1 MRRVFLLLLCCVML
15 TTAVSAAGTVSSLQS
30 NTTVHSNGTCEVT
43 MNVQLTLSEVPRDIL
58 FPLPAEAKNI
68 SLNGGL
74 ARTSVSGDVRNVDL
88 GGIIRAAGTH
98 SFVIRYDLPDAI
110 TNDAK
115 LGLRLTIRLLAGFAY
130 PVENMSF
137 SVTLP
142 GAPQRRPEF
151 SSTYYQEAVDTLMD
165 ITTEGNTIHC
175 SFLQGLKDHESLS
188 MTLPV
193 TEEMFPQPLMKR
205 WSLSADD
212 VLMYICAAVALIY
225 WLICLRALPPK
236 RLRRTREP
244 VGLTAGEMG
253 CCLTGQGTDFAMMV
267 LSWAQMG
274 YLLIQLDDNGRVL
287 LHKRMEM
294 GNERKDFEA
303 RYFHALFGRRKTVD
317 GTGHHFAR
325 LSAKA
330 ARVIPN
336 VRDYYLPGSG
346 NPMIFR
352 ALLVGIGICGGVSL
366 ARSMVSDTAWQVIL
380 GLFFSA
386 LGALLSW
393 QIHNAAASAH
403 LRKKLPHL
411 ITLAT
416 SALWL
421 LIGALCGEFGVAVF
435 VIGTQWLGG
444 LAVAY
449 GGRRSEMG
457 RQAMADILGL
467 RRYFRSVPK
476 EELQYILQANPDY
489 YYHLAPYA
497 SAMGMDRAFARQMGN
512 VKLSECNY
520 LTTGMDGHL
529 TAREWNRLLREVV
542 QLLDDRKDKMALQK
556 LLGK

>member
-1 MRRVFLLLLCCVML
+1 MRRIFIFLLCCMLL

-30 NTTVHSNGTCEVT
+30 STTVHSNGTCEVT
-43 MNVQLTLSEVPRDIL
+43 MNVQLTLTEVPAQL
-58 FPLPAEAKNI
+58 HFPLPAEARNI
-68 SLNGGL
+68 SLNGGI

-88 GGIIRAAGTH
+88 GGIIRTSGSH
-98 SFVIRYDLPDAI
+98 SFALRYELPDAI
-110 TNDAK
+110 TNDKK
-115 LGLRLTIRLLAGFAY
+115 LGLRLTVRLLAGFAY

-137 SVTLP
+137 TVTLP
-142 GAPQRRPEF
+142 GETQRRPEF
-151 SSTYYQEAVDTLMD
+151 TSTYHQEAVDSLMD
-165 ITTEGNTIHC
+165 ITMDGSTIHC
-175 SFLQGLKDHESLS
+175 SFQQGLKDHESLT
-188 MTLPV
+188 MILPV

-212 VLMYICAAVALIY
+212 VLMYICAAVALVY
-225 WLICLRALPPK
+225 WLFCLRALPPK

-244 VGLTAGEMG
+244 VGLTAGELG
-253 CCLTGQGTDFAMMV
+253 CCLTGRGVDFTMMV

-294 GNERKDFEA
+294 GNERKDFES
-303 RYFHALFGRRKTVD
+303 RYFHALFGRRKMVD

-330 ARVIPN
+330 ARAIPN

-346 NPMIFR
+346 NPVIFR
-352 ALLVGIGICGGVSL
+352 ILCAGIGVCGGISL
-366 ARSMVSDTAWQVIL
+366 ALSMVSDTVWQVVL

-393 QIHNAAASAH
+393 QIHSAAASMH
-403 LRKKLPHL
+403 LRKNILQL
-411 ITLAT
+411 ISLAA
-416 SALWL
+416 SVLWL
-421 LIGALCGEFGVAVF
+421 LVGALCGEFGVAVF
-435 VIGTQWLGG
+435 VIGSQWLGG

-457 RQAMADILGL
+457 RQTMADIMGL
-467 RRYFRSVPK
+467 RRHFRSVAK
-476 EELQYILQANPDY
+476 EELQRILQANPDY

-497 SAMGMDRAFARQMGN
+497 TALGMDRAFARQMGN
-512 VKLSECNY
+512 FKLSECNY

-542 QLLDDRKDKMALQK
+542 QLLDDRKEKMALQK
-556 LLGK
+556 LFGK